1 MGVTGLTT
9 NFIAQKRLTWY
20 NGWMD
25 FQRLNDRTSW
35 EPTLCEVVVLS
46 SRTWIQPVYGQ
57 NRKVW
62 EARGKGGSDPLII
75 TPNKPSQNIFFMFP
89 TTFVSVDSEVLDPK
103 EEIVTRRQSTC
114 SMEQETE
121 ANTQLFWA
129 SHATTEPLQKWGGGY
144 LGIGGGNGCSS
155 QLKRWLLCLFTPGPL
170 SCLVLEVF
178 RTLRILCL
186 RFSCHLASNLILPVQ
201 GGAGG
206 RGEWDLWGLVRRK
219 RLLSPHFCCLVTTQR
234 QQQS

>member
-89 TTFVSVDSEVLDPK
+89 
-103 EEIVTRRQSTC
+103 Q
-114 SMEQETE
+114 
-121 ANTQLFWA
+121 
-129 SHATTEPLQKWGGGY
+129 
-144 LGIGGGNGCSS
+144 
-155 QLKRWLLCLFTPGPL
+155 PL
-170 SCLVLEVF
+170 SLLIVKSW
-178 RTLRILCL
+178 IL
-186 RFSCHLASNLILPVQ
+186 
-201 GGAGG
+201 
-206 RGEWDLWGLVRRK
+206 RK
-219 RLLSPHFCCLVTTQR
+219 RLSPEDKAPVPWNKKLKLIPSYFEPLMLPLNHCKSGGEVT
-234 QQQS
+234 